1 MRVMNTE
8 WIRNH
13 QTQINE
19 IISLNRRNDNIHSI
33 MHFNKFNITLSL
45 LAFFSFFLSFSFSL
59 SLFHT
64 VIPFCWIFFLFSS
77 LLFHFSFNLCWYI
90 FSNLTF
96 ELLHSSI
103 QCKRRILLF
112 NQQTTMIIDYIY
124 TDMLKTCLWF

>member
-1 MRVMNTE
+1 MRVIKSE

-13 QTQINE
+13 QTQRNE

-45 LAFFSFFLSFSFSL
+45 LAFFSFFLFLSL
-59 SLFHT
+59 SLSHCYSFLLN
-64 VIPFCWIFFLFSS
+64 FFLFSS

-124 TDMLKTCLWF
+124 MCTDMLKTCLWF